1 MSITVT
7 DMPGSRVLTIATTTG
22 ELRSSP
28 STGQALERAKPRE
41 NGRALLDQVPVRGLL
56 TGPAVLPITFRVFAA
71 HPIATAQ
78 YVRVLASEPGIRSAA
93 DDEPVTVGIFD
104 SALSQPE
111 ARLKLGQLKFPALR
125 AVLLTPSYDA
135 TECLR
140 WLSEGFWG
148 LVACSRYED
157 ELPTAVQSVAE
168 GRLWVPAPVAV
179 RWTRMAASKS
189 PSPSNAMLSE
199 REQAVVRCLER
210 RLSNKEIAVMFGVSE
225 RTVKFHVSNIFRKL
239 KIRSRADIAS
249 QTL

>member
-1 MSITVT
+1 MANGV
-7 DMPGSRVLTIATTTG
+7 D
-22 ELRSSP
+22 ELRPAP
-28 STGQALERAKPRE
+28 STGPVLERATPHE
-41 NGRALLDQVPVRGLL
+41 NGHVLPDQVPVRGPRP
-56 TGPAVLPITFRVFAA
+56 GPAVRPITFRVFAA

-78 YVRVLASEPGIRSAA
+78 YVRVLASEPGIQSAA
-93 DDEPVTVGIFD
+93 DREPVTVGIFD

-111 ARLKLGQLKFPALR
+111 ASLKLARSTFRALR
-125 AVLLTPSYDA
+125 ALLLTPSCDA

-148 LVACSRYED
+148 VVAYSRYED
-157 ELPTAVQSVAE
+157 ELAKAVRRVAE
-168 GRLWVPAPVAV
+168 GQLWVPGPVVAHWMRAV
-179 RWTRMAASKS
+179 ASKS
-189 PSPSNAMLSE
+189 PSPPNAMLSE